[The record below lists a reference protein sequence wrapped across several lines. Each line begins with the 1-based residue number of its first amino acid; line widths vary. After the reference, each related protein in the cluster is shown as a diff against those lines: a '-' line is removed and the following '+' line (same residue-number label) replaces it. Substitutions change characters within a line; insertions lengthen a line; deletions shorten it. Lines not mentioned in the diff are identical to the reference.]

1 MAGLGNFFLAA
12 SDPDI
17 ENRCHEQWPSSYV
30 RGYISKDDDDD
41 NDDDVGDD
49 GGGDYGDCDDDIN
62 DDDDKYEPWSSCNI
76 RSNPSLFEF
85 FFVVCSLEI
94 FGYETIGLHSAAE
107 TYHSTTAPC
116 I

>member
-30 RGYISKDDDDD
+30 RGYISKDDDDN
-41 NDDDVGDD
+41 NDDDGDDD
-49 GGGDYGDCDDDIN
+49 GGGDYGDCNDDIN

-76 RSNPSLFEF
+76 SSNPSLFEF
-85 FFVVCSLEI
+85 FLWSVLWRSSDMKQLD
-94 FGYETIGLHSAAE
+94 
-107 TYHSTTAPC
+107 
-116 I
+116 

>member
-30 RGYISKDDDDD
+30 RGYISKDDDDN
-41 NDDDVGDD
+41 NDDD
-49 GGGDYGDCDDDIN
+49 GGDYGDC
-62 DDDDKYEPWSSCNI
+62 DDDKYEPWSSCNI
-76 RSNPSLFEF
+76 SSNPSLFESF
-85 FFVVCSLEI
+85 LWSVCSLEI

-116 I
+116 F